1 MLNAQLI
8 SAPSFNWDSSPM
20 LAMQSMIVQLRKLRS
35 QQGAQSAAWKSSC
48 NDLAQEV
55 QRRLSGCPFTM
66 RARNKPRGYAGDAI
80 MIDHIYGTT
89 TEEAPPTDTH
99 STNIYKFAIASPA
112 PRAVRYRRYRLALLI
127 DQVAQQL
134 ARPISVLSVAAGH
147 ARELDLSTAYTSGMV
162 QRMVTLDQDPQSIEV
177 IRRNHGSKVQCVQA
191 SIRGLLTG
199 KQDLGQFD
207 VIYSAGLYD
216 YLSQD
221 TATRLTSQMFS
232 MLNPGGSLLY
242 ANFAPDI
249 EDVGYMEAAMDWW
262 LTYRDSEETWQLSQG
277 IDPQAMGKVDRF
289 TDPDENIH
297 FVRLRKRIV

>member
-1 MLNAQLI
+1 
-8 SAPSFNWDSSPM
+8 M
-20 LAMQSMIVQLRKLRS
+20 LAMKSMIAQLRHTRTTH
-35 QQGAQSAAWKSSC
+35 GAHSDTWKSTC
-48 NDLAQEV
+48 TALTDEV
-55 QRRLSGCPFTM
+55 TKRLSACPFTM
-66 RARNKPRGYAGDAI
+66 RARNKPRGYAGDAV

-89 TEEAPPTDTH
+89 TEEAPPSDPMG
-99 STNIYKFAIASPA
+99 SIIYRFAIGSPA

-147 ARELDLSTAYTSGMV
+147 ARELDLSTAFASGMV
-162 QRMVTLDQDPQSIEV
+162 ERMVALDQDPQSIDV
-177 IRRNHGSKVQCVQA
+177 IRRNHGSKVHCVEA

-216 YLSQD
+216 YLSQE
-221 TATRLTSQMFS
+221 TATRLTSQMFA
-232 MLNPGGSLLY
+232 MLKPGGSLLY

-262 LTYRDSEETWQLSQG
+262 LTYRNSQETWQLSQG
-277 IDPQAMGKVDRF
+277 IDPQTIGKVDQF

-297 FVRLRKRIV
+297 FVRMRKLAA